1 MVKYLVNYIIDYVL
15 NNFVLFFNVNNLKDY
30 LCKDVDSCI

>member
-1 MVKYLVNYIIDYVL
+1 MVKYLVNYIIDYVFK
-15 NNFVLFFNVNNLKDY
+15 NFVLFFNVNYLKDY